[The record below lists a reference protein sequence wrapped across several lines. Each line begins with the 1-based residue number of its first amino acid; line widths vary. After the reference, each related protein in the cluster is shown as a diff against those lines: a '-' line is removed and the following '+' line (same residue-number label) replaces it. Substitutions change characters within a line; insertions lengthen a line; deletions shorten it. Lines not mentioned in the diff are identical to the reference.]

1 MYGNQFCV
9 VFNAFGSFFVI
20 NDFFVHSL
28 FSDFPKQLFIVIT
41 NHCTKST
48 SHGEENVITLWRAAE
63 YYY

>member
-1 MYGNQFCV
+1 METNFVLCSLLFVG
-9 VFNAFGSFFVI
+9 FFVI